1 MARRASPASFAGL
14 RRMRYQARPAAPVAQ
29 LDRALPSEGRGQ
41 GFESLRVRQNIDF
54 TGFSELLGGKSMS
67 KGRSVSNTVSNIRAD
82 SPPPPIHLTGFQGP
96 RIHGH
101 FPPSS
106 ADQIRGSE
114 AATGDASGQ
123 DGGHGPRR
131 WKRCSL
137 RAGPAG
143 RVYWVCIQTRSEGLR
158 ALRWQGRR
166 QAEHRD
172 PHRRRPQGRAG
183 SHGCLLRLAEGDA
196 PTSSGN
202 SRAQVTD
209 MSGRTARL
217 TNPNRLSNISGAL
230 HPERCGGS
238 GRGGE
243 NSIATAGSLT
253 ANLLTRPRAES

>member
-1 MARRASPASFAGL
+1 M
-14 RRMRYQARPAAPVAQ
+14 Q
-29 LDRALPSEGRGQ
+29 
-41 GFESLRVRQNIDF
+41 
-54 TGFSELLGGKSMS
+54 
-67 KGRSVSNTVSNIRAD
+67 
-82 SPPPPIHLTGFQGP
+82 
-96 RIHGH
+96 
-101 FPPSS
+101 
-106 ADQIRGSE
+106 
-114 AATGDASGQ
+114 
-123 DGGHGPRR
+123 
-131 WKRCSL
+131 L
-137 RAGPAG
+137 RAEPAG
-143 RVYWVCIQTRSEGLR
+143 WVLGLHPTRSEGLR

-209 MSGRTARL
+209 MSAGCRL

-253 ANLLTRPRAES
+253 ANLLTRPRADWEKPAGSRICSSSCGALGKGKLCMSASEMRNWPGFNCRHFTVRIFSIREVSRMQTKGLRQNRHIAKRSSRRSSCCRPSFTAGITSPFVRARSRVNRPRRFAGPRTTRSRRTTRQVIEGR